1 MFMAQILVRNLDDK
15 TVKRLK
21 EVALLH
27 NRSLEKEAKEILTN
41 ATNYLTLIEAKKEYS
56 KLMLE
61 FEGKKFSD
69 STKLLSELRK
79 E

>member
-1 MFMAQILVRNLDDK
+1 MFMAQILIRNLDDK
-15 TVKRLK
+15 TVNRLK
-21 EVALLH
+21 EVAFLH

-41 ATNYLTLIEAKKEYS
+41 ATNYLTLTEAKKECS

-61 FEGKKFSD
+61 FGNQKFSD
-69 STKLLSELRK
+69 STELLAELRR

>member
-1 MFMAQILVRNLDDK
+1 MAQILVRNLDDN

-21 EVALLH
+21 EVAFLH
-27 NRSLEKEAKEILTN
+27 NRSLEREAKEILIN
-41 ATNYLTLIEAKKEYS
+41 ATNYLTLTEAKKEYS

-69 STKLLSELRK
+69 STELLAELRK